1 MLGFPPIFCLIMS
14 KKLGFRWKVFK
25 LKYQLFLPLFLSHSA
40 ENSVVGP
47 YEYVEK
53 LVVDK
58 KFIQQE
64 RGYHDF
70 LIKFLTEKFEERKNE
85 PSFAFDA

>member
-1 MLGFPPIFCLIMS
+1 MKSLQAKIS
-14 KKLGFRWKVFK
+14 T
-25 LKYQLFLPLFLSHSA
+25 FLPLFLSHSA

-58 KFIQQE
+58 RFIQQE

-70 LIKFLTEKFEERKNE
+70 LIKFLTENFEYRKNE